1 MPKPSGWADIELAD
15 AGAAPVATVLSLLGS
30 SLEGLQEAE
39 AARRLSLAGPNSI
52 GTHRVRGL
60 AVFGRQLK
68 NPLLILLV
76 TAASVSFWVGEKTDA
91 LLILGIIALSV
102 GLGFYNE
109 YRSEKAAAELH
120 DRIRHRTVAVRG
132 SQLRAVDATE
142 LVPGDVVQLDVGDVV
157 PADLRLLEVH
167 SLECDESILTGE
179 AMPTAK
185 TSEASPAGSSLL
197 DLDACAFMG
206 TVVRG
211 GTGRAVVV
219 RTGGRTAFG
228 TIARELTQGT
238 AQTAFQMGLRDFS
251 LLLVY
256 VTVALCVSIFVINA
270 LLRHPLLESA
280 LFALAIAV
288 GLTPQLLPAIVT
300 VSLAFGAKQM
310 ARRSVLVKRLVSIED
325 LGNMEVLFTDKTGT
339 LTEGQI
345 SFVQAC
351 DAAGR
356 PSDEVLRLGLLCTSA
371 AVQDGH
377 VVGGN
382 PLDRA
387 LWDSAAARRQQKL
400 PQHRLAELPFDYE
413 RRLMSVLIRSPEGAL
428 ELVTKG
434 APEEVLARCDAV
446 PSAARDWLDAQFEA
460 GGRVVA
466 VGHKAGARG
475 HRARPFAGARAA
487 VGRLPGLHGSSQGR
501 GAAGTGA
508 AASPGGHREGDHRR
522 QPARGAQGLHRPG
535 HESRGSSRRQRSRGH
550 DRRAAGPGAARYYD
564 LRPGHPGTESSDRQ
578 DAAEP
583 GDRRRLHG

>member
-1 MPKPSGWADIELAD
+1 MWCSW
-15 AGAAPVATVLSLLGS
+15 TS
-30 SLEGLQEAE
+30 
-39 AARRLSLAGPNSI
+39 
-52 GTHRVRGL
+52 
-60 AVFGRQLK
+60 
-68 NPLLILLV
+68 
-76 TAASVSFWVGEKTDA
+76 
-91 LLILGIIALSV
+91 
-102 GLGFYNE
+102 
-109 YRSEKAAAELH
+109 
-120 DRIRHRTVAVRG
+120 
-132 SQLRAVDATE
+132 
-142 LVPGDVVQLDVGDVV
+142 GDVV

-167 SLECDESILTGE
+167 SLECDESIPTGE

-185 TSEASPAGSSLL
+185 TSEASPAGSLAAGPRRLRLHGYS
-197 DLDACAFMG
+197 
-206 TVVRG
+206 G
-211 GTGRAVVV
+211 GGWDRSGGSGAHWRADRVWDH
-219 RTGGRTAFG
+219 RAGAH
-228 TIARELTQGT
+228 QGT
-238 AQTAFQMGLRDFS
+238 AQTAFQLGLRDFS

-413 RRLMSVLIRSPEGAL
+413 RRLMSVLVDGGGKQTLI
-428 ELVTKG
+428 VKG
-434 APEEVLARCDAV
+434 APEFLASRCGKS
-446 PSAARDWLDAQFEA
+446 SAAFS
-460 GGRVVA
+460 GRSERA
-466 VGHKAGARG
+466 VRCRTTG
-475 HRARPFAGARAA
+475 HRRGNAR
-487 VGRLPGLHGSSQGR
+487 
-501 GAAGTGA
+501 
-508 AASPGGHREGDHRR
+508 
-522 QPARGAQGLHRPG
+522 
-535 HESRGSSRRQRSRGH
+535 SSR
-550 DRRAAGPGAARYYD
+550 A
-564 LRPGHPGTESSDRQ
+564 
-578 DAAEP
+578 
-583 GDRRRLHG
+583 